1 MKEVDLESC
10 WVSFDEICSKEDQA
24 FQLTCVWS
32 GVQLSTLQSMLNKVL
47 EET

>member
-24 FQLTCVWS
+24 FQLTYVWS
-32 GVQLSTLQSMLNKVL
+32 GVQLSTLQSMLNEVL
-47 EET
+47 EKT